1 MPERL
6 TNQHHGAGA
15 ARLIREKQ
23 ALDLIAL
30 RTELFECMTADAALM
45 PVEKVQRVGA
55 GELLHAR
62 ERLSTQFYSC
72 IIP

>member
-1 MPERL
+1 M
-6 TNQHHGAGA
+6 Q
-15 ARLIREKQ
+15 KQ

-30 RTELFECMTADAALM
+30 RTELFECMTADAALI